1 MKVRLELTSLLKL
14 PTVLATAQ
22 LTSVILRK
30 IYVTYLKRYLTLVIC
45 DDDKT
50 FDKRSL
56 EYQNYLIY
64 RQHKP
69 FKVKRQF
76 SEFRNKARAEA
87 RKKEQEKLSDVKFV
101 ITYNISLPNINE
113 IIQNIFSILQTDE
126 DRKKVS
132 PLNSF
137 TTLHRKGVVLPDIL
151 ITSFVIVLQLQLIV
165 NLEDKL

>member
-1 MKVRLELTSLLKL
+1 MIQFAELL
-14 PTVLATAQ
+14 VA
-22 LTSVILRK
+22 VILQ
-30 IYVTYLKRYLTLVIC
+30 LK
-45 DDDKT
+45 K
-50 FDKRSL
+50 
-56 EYQNYLIY
+56 
-64 RQHKP
+64 
-69 FKVKRQF
+69 
-76 SEFRNKARAEA
+76 RAEA